1 MPCAAQNIALRVG
14 RCTCL
19 QVYRTYDLPWHY
31 SVGSTLRSPEH
42 QSEGK
47 IMHAVPRTLQK
58 LPNAVPKDAVRHMS
72 SCRGWAY
79 GVGLESLQSS
89 LVATDVTVCACRSL
103 GHMTLNGITD
113 IKIGAN
119 YAVHITEAARAMLH
133 NGHCQHRI
141 LLQSSRHV
149 FLNKRA
155 CKVTSL

>member
-1 MPCAAQNIALRVG
+1 MALRSRVQPSG
-14 RCTCL
+14 AL
-19 QVYRTYDLPWHY
+19 NLNQK
-31 SVGSTLRSPEH
+31 E
-42 QSEGK
+42 

-72 SCRGWAY
+72 SCRSWAY

-89 LVATDVTVCACRSL
+89 PVATDVTVCACRSL
-103 GHMTLNGITD
+103 GHMTLNGTTD

-119 YAVHITEAARAMLH
+119 YAVRVTEAARAMLH

-149 FLNKRA
+149 LLNKRA
-155 CKVTSL
+155 CKVTSRQVPLKCCLCLQVAGAHDLEWHY